1 MKKIQQHSIT
11 PDRCQRLIIE
21 AGKDYF
27 KWTGLGNSDK
37 LHYRFNNA
45 PTSDEYLDKFPKMIK
60 EAKEVYYAFS
70 PQSTATL
77 HRSKFC

>member
-27 KWTGLGNSDK
+27 TWTGQGNSDK
-37 LHYRFNNA
+37 LHYRFNIGPA
-45 PTSDEYLDKFPKMIK
+45 SDEY
-60 EAKEVYYAFS
+60 
-70 PQSTATL
+70 
-77 HRSKFC
+77 